1 MDETRARHLKRDGP
15 DPFHVAHRLEEGM
28 DAAPPQ
34 HKTLSTPVT
43 SGPLAMAPILIV
55 DDDDPSRLL
64 IEASLSALRLAN
76 PVVMACD
83 GDDAVQQLQPCLR
96 NEALVPVLVMLDGQM
111 PGRSGL
117 EVLRWM
123 REQPALRDVPVIM
136 LTGMSDMDSIQD
148 AYSSGAASYLVKPVA
163 FEALADVIRG
173 LHRPWVLL

>member
-1 MDETRARHLKRDGP
+1 
-15 DPFHVAHRLEEGM
+15 M

-34 HKTLSTPVT
+34 SKALSTLVT
-43 SGPLAMAPILIV
+43 AASLAAAPTLIV
-55 DDDDPSRLL
+55 DDDEPSRIL
-64 IEASLSALRLAN
+64 IEASLAALRLAN

-83 GDDAVQQLQPCLR
+83 GDDAVRQLQPCLR

-123 REQPALRDVPVIM
+123 REQPALREVPVIM
-136 LTGMSDMDSIQD
+136 LTGVSDVDSIQD

-163 FEALADVIRG
+163 FEALADVVRG
-173 LHRPWVLL
+173 LQRPWALL

>member
-1 MDETRARHLKRDGP
+1 
-15 DPFHVAHRLEEGM
+15 
-28 DAAPPQ
+28 
-34 HKTLSTPVT
+34 
-43 SGPLAMAPILIV
+43 MAPILIV
-55 DDDDPSRLL
+55 DDDGASRLL

-83 GDDAVQQLQPCLR
+83 GDAAVRRLQPCLC
-96 NEALVPVLVMLDGQM
+96 NEAPVPALVMLDGQM

-123 REQPALRDVPVIM
+123 RQQPALRDVPAIM
-136 LTGMSDMDSIQD
+136 LTGMSDVDSIQH

-173 LHRPWVLL
+173 LQRPWALL

>member
-1 MDETRARHLKRDGP
+1 MDTASPQGKSLQP
-15 DPFHVAHRLEEGM
+15 AVI
-28 DAAPPQ
+28 AAP
-34 HKTLSTPVT
+34 
-43 SGPLAMAPILIV
+43 LAVAPILIV

-76 PVVMACD
+76 PAVMACD
-83 GDDAVQQLQPCLR
+83 GDDAVRQLQPCLR
-96 NEALVPVLVMLDGQM
+96 NEAPVPVLVMLDGQM

-123 REQPALRDVPVIM
+123 RQQPALRDVPAIM
-136 LTGMSDMDSIQD
+136 LTATSDVDSIQN

-173 LHRPWVLL
+173 LQRPWALL